1 VARVLVVDDSVSV
14 RRAVERM
21 LVPRGLE
28 VASCASGNEALARL
42 PAVAPDL
49 LICDLVLPDLDGYEV
64 CRWLRQVPALAATP
78 VLFISGIVDPD
89 VESRAGALGV
99 EGVLKKPFTGEELI
113 DRVERI
119 LADSRVAPPPGS
131 TPSAGAVPPPSTVA
145 AAPPAASAQGAEAP
159 AAAELLASPDGPLA
173 AAVQA
178 AAEAP
183 AAESP
188 AGLGGP
194 PAGAGLRT
202 RELLAELSD
211 LPGFRY
217 AVLLSPEP
225 RVLAVAGEL
234 TPAAADPT
242 AGPLGRW
249 LTAAAGLAA
258 QLELGEPGSAVLE
271 SGAGTLLARRV
282 DTRSTLVLVL
292 TSSAALGK
300 ARFYLARLQRALL
313 EAWEAG

>member
-1 VARVLVVDDSVSV
+1 MARVFVVDDSLSV
-14 RRAVERM
+14 RKAVERM
-21 LVPRGLE
+21 LAPRGLE

-64 CRWLRQVPALAATP
+64 CRWLRQVPGLAATP

-119 LADSRVAPPPGS
+119 LAASQAGPLR
-131 TPSAGAVPPPSTVA
+131 SAGPDIQPAATVHA
-145 AAPPAASAQGAEAP
+145 PAASAPPATARQDADAP
-159 AAAELLASPDGPLA
+159 AAAWMPPGP
-173 AAVQA
+173 
-178 AAEAP
+178 
-183 AAESP
+183 
-188 AGLGGP
+188 GGP
-194 PAGAGLRT
+194 PAGSGLRT
-202 RELLAELSD
+202 RELLSELSD

-242 AGPLGRW
+242 AAPLGRW

-258 QLELGEPGSAVLE
+258 QLELGEPGAAVLE
-271 SGAGTLLARRV
+271 AGTGTLLARRV
-282 DTRSTLVLVL
+282 DARATLVVVL
-292 TSSAALGK
+292 ASSAALGK

-313 EAWEAG
+313 EAWGAGW

>member
-1 VARVLVVDDSVSV
+1 VARVFVVDDSLSV
-14 RRAVERM
+14 RKAIERM
-21 LVPRGLE
+21 LTPRGLE

-64 CRWLRQVPALAATP
+64 CRWLRQVPGLAATP

-119 LADSRVAPPPGS
+119 LAASHAEPLRSSGPASHPAAPAYDPVAPAPRA
-131 TPSAGAVPPPSTVA
+131 TAGQDT
-145 AAPPAASAQGAEAP
+145 EAP
-159 AAAELLASPDGPLA
+159 AAAGLPPGP
-173 AAVQA
+173 
-178 AAEAP
+178 
-183 AAESP
+183 
-188 AGLGGP
+188 GGP
-194 PAGAGLRT
+194 PGGSGTRT
-202 RELLAELSD
+202 RELLSELSD

-225 RVLAVAGEL
+225 LAVVGEL
-234 TPAAADPT
+234 TPTAADPT
-242 AGPLGRW
+242 AAPLGRW
-249 LTAAAGLAA
+249 LSAAANLAA
-258 QLELGEPGSAVLE
+258 QLELGEPGAAVLE
-271 SGAGTLLARRV
+271 AGAGTLLARRV
-282 DTRSTLVLVL
+282 DARSTLVLVL
-292 TSSAALGK
+292 GNSAALGK

-313 EAWEAG
+313 EAWDS

>member
-1 VARVLVVDDSVSV
+1 MARVLVVDDSVSV

-119 LADSRVAPPPGS
+119 LADSRVAPPPSG
-131 TPSAGAVPPPSTVA
+131 TLSAS
-145 AAPPAASAQGAEAP
+145 AAPPLSTVGAAPQATSAQVA
-159 AAAELLASPDGPLA
+159 
-173 AAVQA
+173 A

-183 AAESP
+183 AADSP
-188 AGLGGP
+188 IVLGGP
-194 PAGAGLRT
+194 PATGGLRT
-202 RELLAELSD
+202 RELLSELSD

-242 AGPLGRW
+242 AAPLGRW

-258 QLELGEPGSAVLE
+258 QLELGEPASAVLE
-271 SGAGTLLARRV
+271 AGAGTLLARRV

-313 EAWEAG
+313 EAWDAG